1 MINDALYAKICASM
15 QPLMGGGGG
24 ASLVAASLD

>member
-15 QPLMGGGGG
+15 QPLMGGGE